1 MAMRTCLNCVY
12 VCCDPCEWL
21 RCHDRGEPLVPRCAN
36 HPQWPGQL
44 REVPG
49 TPCRNYRPKPPQPD
63 ESADTVRR
71 IPLSNGQ
78 FVIVDAADYEWLSR
92 YNWHLCGG
100 GYAARC
106 ENAKRILMH
115 RQIMQPPPGMFVDH
129 INHIRGDNRRS
140 NLRVCTCAE
149 NQRNQCRQT
158 CSRSRF
164 KGVRYM
170 RNSQRPYAKLVF
182 ERRQV
187 WLGFFD
193 DEAEAA
199 RAYDHAAVAYFGEFA
214 ELNFP
219 QEWPPERRQSVY
231 ADGQTLREALKA
243 KAAQAKTSK
252 GKGRKGKSKK
262 AKGKST
268 TARAETPGRRGR
280 RRRMQDTKRT
290 KKKTATT
297 ARAGRANPW
306 KSTY

>member
-1 MAMRTCLNCVY
+1 MRTCLNCVY

-49 TPCRNYRPKPPQPD
+49 TPCRNYQPKPLPPD
-63 ESADTVRR
+63 ESDDTVRR

-78 FVIVDAADYEWLSR
+78 FVLVDAADYEWLSQ

-106 ENAKRILMH
+106 EKSKRILMH

-129 INHIRGDNRRS
+129 INHLRGDNRRC

-149 NQRNQCRQT
+149 NQQNQRRQC
-158 CSRSRF
+158 CSRSQF

-170 RNSQRPYAKLVF
+170 RNCRRPYAKLVF

-199 RAYDHAAVAYFGEFA
+199 RAYDRAAVQYFGPFA
-214 ELNFP
+214 DLNFP
-219 QEWPPERRQSVY
+219 QEWPPERRQRIY
-231 ADGQTLREALKA
+231 ADAQPLREALRA
-243 KAAQAKTSK
+243 KAAQAKTRK

-262 AKGKST
+262 VKGKET
-268 TARAETPGRRGR
+268 TARTKTPGRKTRERSTHDSKRVTKGTKLKAR
-280 RRRMQDTKRT
+280 RTL
-290 KKKTATT
+290 KT
-297 ARAGRANPW
+297 RN
-306 KSTY
+306 S